1 MCILL
6 SSSLLKENRYYFS
19 KILFIHSNK
28 IGLTVSTAIKA
39 DKIHNFEFIL
49 NKCNFCCRGVGIGMV
64 ASPSSS
70 LNTPVGASVASP
82 GGEEAAYR
90 EKVRQL
96 SKYIEPLRRMV
107 HRMVSEGESEYWTW
121 SYNIALSYYIIALL
135 KKCHS

>member
-1 MCILL
+1 M
-6 SSSLLKENRYYFS
+6 
-19 KILFIHSNK
+19 
-28 IGLTVSTAIKA
+28 
-39 DKIHNFEFIL
+39 
-49 NKCNFCCRGVGIGMV
+49 GMV

-107 HRMVSEGESEYWTW
+107 MRMVNEGESEFYNNRLLNAGKSIKCKVIECAAAFVSFSLTIFLTEAVNAKFAGLNKVENTLKN
-121 SYNIALSYYIIALL
+121 SYIRLRAF
-135 KKCHS
+135 KF